1 MNKPEIWLRGA
12 VAAWEMVI
20 DFPLPEPVRRRG
32 AGPVPGGVV
41 LAWLP
46 LIGLLAGAVIAL
58 AAYLVGAV
66 LNPVAGSVLF
76 ALLGVLFWDCKDS
89 GRGVALIASLFW
101 RKLQGEPMVEALP
114 ELDSN
119 VMHVTS
125 IPAAVFLTVL
135 EILKL
140 ALLFLLSFYG
150 AKFWL
155 GALLA
160 GSFSLQGLLATRA
173 GRQGAA
179 PLLILSGAEDQRAFL
194 LTSLVVWVICF
205 LFFPLA
211 TLAAV
216 LILNLTSGALA
227 RGLERNY
234 GGVTADLI
242 TLSGALAELLLLLV
256 GIGGAITFS

>member
-1 MNKPEIWLRGA
+1 
-12 VAAWEMVI
+12 
-20 DFPLPEPVRRRG
+20 
-32 AGPVPGGVV
+32 
-41 LAWLP
+41 
-46 LIGLLAGAVIAL
+46 
-58 AAYLVGAV
+58 
-66 LNPVAGSVLF
+66 
-76 ALLGVLFWDCKDS
+76 
-89 GRGVALIASLFW
+89 
-101 RKLQGEPMVEALP
+101 MVEALP

-119 VMHVTS
+119 VMRVTS

-173 GRQGAA
+173 GRQDAA
-179 PLLILSGAEDQRAFL
+179 PLLVLAGAEDQRAFL